1 MSAFA
6 RVSECPTSTTTFAR
20 SGGGSPSLASLL
32 PAATDCTPAILEAAQ
47 NGAANNPLAAQ
58 TLRVS

>member
-1 MSAFA
+1 
-6 RVSECPTSTTTFAR
+6 
-20 SGGGSPSLASLL
+20 LL